1 MRLIRRDYDYG
12 SMLLGSVNE
21 GRRKQRIRIQVL
33 LTLSIVLSNAI
44 GAIIAVVLSSVGIPE
59 PSVFHTKF
67 WWVNF
72 IALPVYVGAALV
84 LGAVLGTL
92 IIVRQLRWAI
102 REQVPTRKEARR
114 ARWIPWKL
122 TALQAMFWIG
132 AVIMFTLCYGV
143 LDPSLIPKIFFV
155 VALSGTVVCAIS
167 YLLSEFSLRPI
178 AAQII
183 AADPRSAR
191 RRRGALRTRAF
202 ISWSVGSGI
211 PIVGMFLV
219 AGFGL
224 FRDQTSKTDVFVGIT
239 VLVGIALFTGLLLTV
254 LNTSHVIAPVRNV
267 ASGMTKVSKGDNDV
281 SVVIFDDTELGELQA
296 GFNSM
301 VEGLRERERLQDLFG
316 RHVGRDVAEA
326 ALSSDPELGGT
337 ERTVAVVFVDVI
349 GSTTLASEREPS
361 EVVRILNRFF
371 AVIVTEVE
379 ERKGLVNKFE
389 GDAVLAVFGAPIDL
403 DDSAG
408 AALAAA
414 RAISARLA
422 DEVPEL
428 SAGIGVGY
436 GNVVAGNVGAIQ
448 RFEYTVI
455 GDAVNESARL
465 SELAKRDPAHP
476 LASGAA
482 VDAAL
487 DEAQHWDEQ
496 ETVTLRG
503 RTAETVVYAAR

>member
-1 MRLIRRDYDYG
+1 M
-12 SMLLGSVNE
+12 
-21 GRRKQRIRIQVL
+21 
-33 LTLSIVLSNAI
+33 
-44 GAIIAVVLSSVGIPE
+44 
-59 PSVFHTKF
+59 
-67 WWVNF
+67 
-72 IALPVYVGAALV
+72 
-84 LGAVLGTL
+84 
-92 IIVRQLRWAI
+92 
-102 REQVPTRKEARR
+102 
-114 ARWIPWKL
+114 
-122 TALQAMFWIG
+122 
-132 AVIMFTLCYGV
+132 
-143 LDPSLIPKIFFV
+143 
-155 VALSGTVVCAIS
+155 
-167 YLLSEFSLRPI
+167 
-178 AAQII
+178 
-183 AADPRSAR
+183 SA
-191 RRRGALRTRAF
+191 
-202 ISWSVGSGI
+202 
-211 PIVGMFLV
+211 FLV

-224 FRDQTSKTDVFVGIT
+224 FRDQTTKVDVFVGIT
-239 VLVGIALFTGLLLTV
+239 VLVGIALFTGLLLTM
-254 LNTSHVIAPVRNV
+254 LNTTHVIAPVRNV
-267 ASGMTKVSKGDNDV
+267 ASGMTKVSKGETDV

-296 GFNSM
+296 GFNDM
-301 VEGLRERERLQDLFG
+301 VQGLRERERLQDLFG

-349 GSTTLASEREPS
+349 GSTTLAAERQPS
-361 EVVRILNRFF
+361 EVVSILNRFF

-414 RAISARLA
+414 RAISSRLA

-436 GNVVAGNVGAIQ
+436 GSVVAGNVGAIQ

-482 VDAAL
+482 VDAAR
-487 DEAQHWDEQ
+487 DEVDHWAEQ

>member
-1 MRLIRRDYDYG
+1 
-12 SMLLGSVNE
+12 MLLGSTSEN
-21 GRRKQRIRIQVL
+21 RRTQRIRIQIL
-33 LTLSIVLSNAI
+33 LTFSIVVSNAI
-44 GAIIAVVLSSVGIPE
+44 GAVMAVVLASVGIPE
-59 PSVFHTKF
+59 PSVFHAKF

-84 LGAVLGTL
+84 VGAVTGTT

-102 REQVPTRKEARR
+102 RDQVPTPTEARR

-122 TALQAMFWIG
+122 TALQAVFWIA
-132 AVIMFTLCYGV
+132 AVIMFTICYGV
-143 LDPSLIPKIFFV
+143 LEPILIPKIFLV
-155 VALSGTVVCAIS
+155 VGLSGTVVCAIS

-178 AAQII
+178 AARII
-183 AADPRSAR
+183 AAEAGSAR

-219 AGFGL
+219 VSFSL
-224 FRDQTSKTDVFVGIT
+224 LRDQTTKTDVFVGIT
-239 VLVGIALFTGLLLTV
+239 VLAATALFTGVLLTV
-254 LNTSHVIAPVRNV
+254 LNTTHVIAPVRTV
-267 ASGMTKVSKGDNDV
+267 ASGMTKVSRGDTDV

-296 GFNSM
+296 GFNAM

-349 GSTTLASEREPS
+349 GSTTLATEREPA

-414 RAISARLA
+414 RAISSRLA
-422 DEVPEL
+422 QEVPEL

-436 GNVVAGNVGAIQ
+436 GPVVAGNVGAIQ

-455 GDAVNESARL
+455 GDTVNESARL
-465 SELAKRDPAHP
+465 SELAKRDPTHP

-482 VDAAL
+482 IDAAH
-487 DEAQHWDEQ
+487 DEGRYWEEQ
-496 ETVTLRG
+496 ETITLRG
-503 RTAETVVYAAR
+503 RTAETVVHVAR